1 LDAALLRTLE
11 LSAEADAPLL
21 ELLGLVETKL
31 GPEDRLAQEVM
42 FAQASSKLAAK
53 DLDAATR
60 DIAMKS
66 AREAFKRRFGG
77 FGPSDPATLALAH
90 RLALLLSRHGER
102 DEAEAMLRQTLADWP
117 ASVSALDP
125 KRFAATLDLA
135 DLLLAQSKFAPAEA
149 WLAETLETLQK
160 AIPSE
165 LHGSSWRLAEVR
177 SRLGAAL
184 SEQGRFAAAEPFL
197 IDSRATLEA
206 AWWPEHP
213 RVRAAAD
220 RVARHQQR
228 KADDKASKGSP

>member
-1 LDAALLRTLE
+1 
-11 LSAEADAPLL
+11 
-21 ELLGLVETKL
+21 
-31 GPEDRLAQEVM
+31 
-42 FAQASSKLAAK
+42 
-53 DLDAATR
+53 
-60 DIAMKS
+60 
-66 AREAFKRRFGG
+66 
-77 FGPSDPATLALAH
+77 
-90 RLALLLSRHGER
+90 
-102 DEAEAMLRQTLADWP
+102 MLRQTLADWP